1 MNCRVLEERTL
12 SNLTPTNAVSAVWG
26 RDEVYGQPRHAD
38 RLIVPDACFAA
49 EERAGSHKP

>member
-38 RLIVPDACFAA
+38 RFIVPDACFAA
-49 EERAGSHKP
+49 EERAGSHEP